1 MRYGLTENRF
11 RRIVGNAVRGVLRE
25 AAEPR
30 DDFWATGDINPKAIE
45 GFRKD
50 CIARDLAKYKEED
63 IPELCETIKDAALR
77 GNYQN
82 VEYHSKR
89 LITIAK
95 LINDYNLED
104 LRKAWREQDEA
115 RFNGDM

>member
-1 MRYGLTENRF
+1 MRYGLTESRF
-11 RRIVGNAVRGVLRE
+11 RKMVGNAVRGVLRE

-50 CIARDLAKYKEED
+50 AIGRDMEEYETK
-63 IPELCETIKDAALR
+63 IPEYCEIIKDDALR
-77 GNYQN
+77 GDHYK
-82 VEYHSKR
+82 VEDYSRR
-89 LITIAK
+89 LITMAK

-104 LRKAWREQDEA
+104 LRDTWAKQEEQD
-115 RFNGDM
+115 NIH